1 MFQGHSICSLDTKSR
16 IIIPAKFRKYIKPE
30 ANNKL
35 IITRGMEGCILVY
48 PLNEWENLTNGLS
61 KLNVF
66 DPKKRFFMR
75 EFMKFVNE
83 CELDSQNR
91 ILIPTQLVNYAK
103 LNGEIVILGMLDK
116 LEIWDPKTYD
126 EYESKQDVTYEEVA
140 KSISEEIFKE
150 NV

>member
-48 PLNEWENLTNGLS
+48 PLNEWEKLTNGLS

-75 EFMKFVNE
+75 EFMKYVNE

-116 LEIWDPKTYD
+116 LEIWDPKTYE
-126 EYESKQDVTYEEVA
+126 EYENKQDVSYEEVA

-150 NV
+150 NA

>member
-48 PLNEWENLTNGLS
+48 PLNEWEKLTNGLS

-75 EFMKFVNE
+75 EFMKYVNE

-126 EYESKQDVTYEEVA
+126 EYENKQDVSYEEVA

>member
-1 MFQGHSICSLDTKSR
+1 
-16 IIIPAKFRKYIKPE
+16 
-30 ANNKL
+30 
-35 IITRGMEGCILVY
+35 MEGCILVY
-48 PLNEWENLTNGLS
+48 PLNEWEKLTNGLS

-75 EFMKFVNE
+75 EFMKYVNE

-126 EYESKQDVTYEEVA
+126 EYENKQDVSYEEVA

>member
-48 PLNEWENLTNGLS
+48 PLNEWEKLTNGLS

-75 EFMKFVNE
+75 EFMKYVNE

-116 LEIWDPKTYD
+116 LEIWDPKTYE
-126 EYESKQDVTYEEVA
+126 EYENKQDVSYEEVA

>member
-48 PLNEWENLTNGLS
+48 PLNEWEKLTNGLA

-75 EFMKFVNE
+75 EFMKYVNE

-116 LEIWDPKTYD
+116 LEIWDPKTYE
-126 EYESKQDVTYEEVA
+126 EYENKQDVSYEEVA

-150 NV
+150 NA